1 MPTEE
6 LESLISG
13 YKINQAPLTED
24 LPSFSAAPGVSI
36 EDYQK
41 IVDSGKSWFSE
52 DLTSDYGGKDA
63 VYFRTPEQIQ
73 SEQEFYQNNW
83 EKAGAG
89 VLRTVNKFASEILK
103 MPGYIGG
110 LTQAAVTDATLGE
123 SLDNWWVNGIQDW
136 ENYAN
141 EELLKVY
148 VPDSVRYGSLW
159 DNLSSASFYATEGAD
174 GVGFLTAMLVPGNAL
189 KLLKLG
195 QRGVNLYNAGNAFL
209 RSSRGMAKGLT
220 KTQSLRY
227 AAQADKLGMRAAR
240 NFDDFTAATV
250 NATLE
255 ASAEAKESFENTLN
269 TVISNYMESN
279 RLEDPS
285 QIDNNTMMSLR
296 EQAGEVAASVFKFN
310 MAILMV
316 PNLMDQKALFGAFGS
331 RKSGLGKLFNEQG
344 VLQDFS
350 AKTLK
355 QKSLGYLGALG
366 KGVLK
371 EGFFEEGMQFTGA
384 EYFKDQAA
392 LPEDEQDKTYY
403 QNLGGL
409 VDSYVKNLGS
419 TDMQKAIA
427 LGGILGG
434 GMSVIGQVKDD
445 KYQTKYGS
453 LLHAQLKNNLIDRM
467 KGVADVFEKDDTG
480 KIKFEQGKPVINQE
494 KFKDL
499 LAQPENKIMLNKL
512 ADIAALSGDKEDY
525 NLIQSIL
532 DYNYFQ
538 PFFEQGQEGIQI
550 LKNHITGELSKSE
563 SEKQDVEELLGL
575 TGSKDATERMS
586 SLLQRVDDYYQL
598 YDSVNNRHE
607 FDMPSLEGGKRS
619 DKAEFSQL
627 IRNKKLEKVL
637 LNSELKKVTTS
648 LNQQVFS
655 IVSKNL
661 VNQEDPTT
669 PGQLSESDKKE
680 LELLYGKEAQYK
692 KQLDDLLEDE
702 KALYSKE
709 AIQEEYAKFLAN
721 KEKKELEKKEAD
733 STDEQIKDKFAK
745 DLANAGYVMD
755 REHSLDPDKK
765 SKLTP
770 EELEKFKGQDKSF
783 YFELNGKEYEAYSQK
798 DPATGIYKR
807 VYRDAVSKQVMGEFT
822 LEFLK
827 KNRSLRIIGRTEAL
841 DKRKLEKL
849 RKSKI
854 AKLRAFRDVFDN
866 LNKDFIQN
874 EKVFND
880 LYNKRSEIREEIEIY
895 TEWLKSISYPSGMAL
910 KNKSEEKK
918 QILAEI
924 KRLEKIIEDLDQ
936 QIEDLNNIYGSVS
949 GQFDLLSQIKDEFE
963 IFKEDGM
970 FKSEQPDILLS
981 KFASDVKKQI
991 DLELEQLMQ
1000 EEADLNEMLNKAEQA
1015 VVKAEQEL
1023 NDANDLKTE
1032 IEIIAED
1039 LKRVRDINKIIKL
1052 LLTSDFRKSDRLR
1065 VIAARFKPLGF
1076 ILNEVEK
1083 LRDSTITDEQYLKI
1097 ITVANN
1103 LLSDTYLSSGF
1114 TSLENLLSDIEKS
1127 LADVTK
1133 LPLSS
1138 ELEYYV
1144 ENYYSI
1150 PTKVADSI
1158 VKSKQS
1164 ILNAANVFYENAL
1177 GKKYSFEETQKDK
1190 LDTLQQRETVLSK
1203 LMKDLYV
1210 GYRKHLNKTPYQKIS
1225 VNNQAPENQEPTV
1238 YDEDLTRIN
1247 VASFLSDFVFRNIGL
1262 DVEYEKDKDNENYGK
1277 TIYPKDNEGLPKLNE
1292 NDENYRRLAQ
1302 FINKNP
1308 NLPYTHN
1315 ARFFIARTDSEGNTS
1330 INLGGGQTSAELQAL
1345 YESIPEDS
1353 GRPRGDISIG
1363 FYLVDKDGNVA
1374 SEEYNNRT
1382 APVMGFIPR
1391 KITDENGR
1399 LRINNA
1405 TAISILTN
1413 FDIRDKDKFKYIN
1426 EYALSSKEGVYTFN
1440 ATKKDYIEGKEI
1452 ETPSNISVT
1461 IVDGKAVITAK
1472 FADFLPGEGN
1482 VKITSEDAAKKIA
1495 QLLAENTR
1503 YSLSRAGKM
1512 VQAILMD
1519 SEVKYHNYVKLINTK
1534 TKFIENEGVIEKFGE
1549 ITIEDLI
1556 QKATD
1561 IFKGTEGRPGLYQTS
1576 VIEPLINHIE
1586 TEGNPAFVGIN
1597 KLTKGIPLIQY
1608 ETNDKGEPMFNRPLS
1623 NKVTK
1628 VFNIKID
1635 GQKIKGGQLE
1645 VVDTTNVKDLGT
1657 TPGKVVLR
1665 LKNDVGNFTG
1675 EVVPLQQRTLNSDE
1689 MLTALFIMSNADE
1702 PGLETPEFGTTK
1714 DGKNK
1719 FFLSFYPTKDNR
1731 KSIAKM
1737 RMLPFNQESTVSAIT
1752 SLIYWGQ
1759 HSKDKLY
1766 TDAQG
1771 NLVPVRSKGIGEIF
1785 SHDGK
1790 IFFKKKLD
1798 DNTWIDTF
1806 VEIQSIKEALDTKD
1820 PLNNSGIYDLVS
1832 FLSDKRLNVNK
1843 QLLTDNSSMYFHP
1856 TVVKTEKGYTFEFKP
1871 YDNYQSFLL
1880 KDALTTSAPVK
1891 ENFPKFGNRMIVF
1904 KSENRVK
1911 PKLSDKFVNPKEEVG
1926 PKEPKKK
1933 ARATTAAQPA
1943 AETAQAT
1950 GSNKV
1955 ANLLFGNITP
1965 EQQNQASA
1973 NFKKGIADAV
1983 ENDPNQLALLNA
1995 LLSGNPAAINSV
2007 MMANLTSEQMA
2018 SQNQLSTESK
2028 SSLASMFGQAQQ
2040 AAPEAPQSN
2049 RPKNLFNDVDT
2060 SGSSITGDP
2069 KVDNTIND
2077 QRENC

>member
-110 LTQAAVTDATLGE
+110 LTQAAITDATLGE

-384 EYFKDQAA
+384 DYFKEQSM

-403 QNLGGL
+403 QNIGGL

-733 STDEQIKDKFAK
+733 YTDEQIKDKFAK

-798 DPATGIYKR
+798 DPATGTYKR

-827 KNRSLRIIGRTEAL
+827 KNRSLRIIGRAEAL

-924 KRLEKIIEDLDQ
+924 KRLEKILEDLDQ

-949 GQFDLLSQIKDEFE
+949 EQFDLLSQIKDEFE

-1238 YDEDLTRIN
+1238 YDEDSTRIN

-1262 DVEYEKDKDNENYGK
+1262 DIEYEKDKDNENYGK

-1382 APVMGFIPR
+1382 APVMGFIPK

-1657 TPGKVVLR
+1657 TPGKIVLR

-1702 PGLETPEFGTTK
+1702 AGLETPEFGTTK

-1759 HSKDKLY
+1759 HNKDKFY

-1771 NLVPVRSKGIGEIF
+1771 NVVPVRSGGVGEIF

-1806 VEIQSIKEALDTKD
+1806 IEIQSIKEALDTKD

-1933 ARATTAAQPA
+1933 ARAKKEESAEPKTEGKKSQKDLFLGDVDKEKLEEARKKDA
-1943 AETAQAT
+1943 AEI
-1950 GSNKV
+1950 KEVV
-1955 ANLLFGNITP
+1955 ARKGKFNLESMI
-1965 EQQNQASA
+1965 
-1973 NFKKGIADAV
+1973 
-1983 ENDPNQLALLNA
+1983 
-1995 LLSGNPAAINSV
+1995 SGNLVKEGEESSSSAEAAAEN
-2007 MMANLTSEQMA
+2007 E
-2018 SQNQLSTESK
+2018 LSTESK
-2028 SSLASMFGQAQQ
+2028 SSLASMFGQKQQ
-2040 AAPEAPQSN
+2040 AAPEASQSN

-2069 KVDNTIND
+2069 KVDKTIED
-2077 QRENC
+2077 QKNNCPPK

>member
-1 MPTEE
+1 MPGEDIN
-6 LESLISG
+6 SLI
-13 YKINQAPLTED
+13 QAYSNKPVVLEPQQEKYVPITD
-24 LPSFSAAPGVSI
+24 APGVSI
-36 EDYQK
+36 ADYQK

-52 DLTSDYGGKDA
+52 NLSFDIDDQKA
-63 VYFRTPEQIQ
+63 VFGRTPEQLEF
-73 SEQEFYQNNW
+73 EQEYYQSVG
-83 EKAGAG
+83 EKLGAG
-89 VLRTVNKFASEILK
+89 VLRTVNKFASEIVK
-103 MPGYIGG
+103 MPGYVGG
-110 LTQAAVTDATLGE
+110 MTAAAFTDASIGE
-123 SLDNWWVNGIQDW
+123 ALDNWWVNGVQEW

-141 EELLKVY
+141 NDLLKVY
-148 VPDSVRYGSLW
+148 TPDSVKNGGLW
-159 DNLSSASFYATEGAD
+159 ANLSSASFWATEGAD
-174 GVGFLTAMLVPGNAL
+174 GIGFLTSMLVPGNAL

-195 QRGVNLYNAGNAFL
+195 QRGVNLYNASNAFL
-209 RSSRGMAKGLT
+209 RTSKGLAKGLT

-255 ASAEAKESFENTLN
+255 ASAEAKESFDSSLDSL
-269 TVISNYMESN
+269 VSSYMEN
-279 RLEDPS
+279 NNIEDAS
-285 QIDNNTMMSLR
+285 QIDSETMMDLR
-296 EQAGEVAASVFKFN
+296 LRAGEVSANVFKFN

-344 VLQDFS
+344 VLQDFT

-355 QKSLGYLGALG
+355 QKSLGYLGVLG
-366 KGVLK
+366 KGLIK
-371 EGFFEEGMQFTGA
+371 EGFFEEGMQFTAA
-384 EYFKDQAA
+384 EYYKEQSELPDDPDKKDETA
-392 LPEDEQDKTYY
+392 Y
-403 QNLGGL
+403 QQLGGL
-409 VDSYVKNLGS
+409 LNSYVDNLDS
-419 TDMQKAIA
+419 VDMRKAIA

-434 GMSVIGQVKDD
+434 GMSVIG
-445 KYQTKYGS
+445 KYKTDAYETKYGS
-453 LLHAQLKNNLIDRM
+453 QLHAQLKNNLIDRV
-467 KGVADVFEKDDTG
+467 KGIADIFEKNEKG
-480 KIKFEQGKPVINQE
+480 IIFENGKPKINE
-494 KFKDL
+494 AKFQDL
-499 LAQPENKIMLNKL
+499 LQQPENKITLNKL
-512 ADIAALSGDKEDY
+512 ADIAALSGNKEDY
-525 NLIQSIL
+525 TLIQSIL

-538 PFFEQGQEGIQI
+538 PFFEQGQQGIDI
-550 LKNHITGELSKSE
+550 LKNHISGELSRSE
-563 SEKQDVEELLGL
+563 LEKQDVEELLGL
-575 TGSKDATERMS
+575 TGSKTNAQRMS
-586 SLLQRVDDYYQL
+586 ELLQRVDDFYQL
-598 YDSVNNRHE
+598 YDNVDNRHE

-627 IRNKKLEKVL
+627 IRNKKLEKVIF
-637 LNSELKKVTTS
+637 NSELQKINST
-648 LNQQVFS
+648 LNQKVFS
-655 IVSKNL
+655 IISKNL
-661 VNQEDPTT
+661 VNQDDPTT
-669 PGQLSESDKKE
+669 PANLSESDKKQ
-680 LELLYGKEAQYK
+680 LEVLYGKEAQYK
-692 KQLDDLLEDE
+692 KMLEDKLEEE
-702 KALYSKE
+702 KSLYSKE

-721 KEKKELEKKEAD
+721 KDKKELEKKE
-733 STDEQIKDKFAK
+733 SEYTDEQIKDKFAK

-798 DPATGIYKR
+798 DPATGTYKR

-827 KNRSLRIIGRTEAL
+827 KNRSLRIIGRAEAL

-924 KRLEKIIEDLDQ
+924 KRLEKILEDLDQ

-949 GQFDLLSQIKDEFE
+949 EQFDLLSQIKDEFE

-1023 NDANDLKTE
+1023 NDANELKTE

-1127 LADVTK
+1127 LAGVTK

-1158 VKSKQS
+1158 VKSKQN

-1210 GYRKHLNKTPYQKIS
+1210 GYRKYLNKTPYQKIS

-1238 YDEDLTRIN
+1238 YDEDSTRIN

-1519 SEVKYHNYVKLINTK
+1519 SEVKYHNYVKLVNTK

-1719 FFLSFYPTKDNR
+1719 FFLSFYPTKDKR
-1731 KSIAKM
+1731 RSVSKM

-1759 HSKDKLY
+1759 HNKDKFY

-1771 NLVPVRSKGIGEIF
+1771 NVVPVRSGGVGEIF

-1798 DNTWIDTF
+1798 DNTWVDTF

-1933 ARATTAAQPA
+1933 ARAKKEESAEPKTEGKKSQKDLFLGDIDKEKLEEARKKDA
-1943 AETAQAT
+1943 AEI
-1950 GSNKV
+1950 KEVV
-1955 ANLLFGNITP
+1955 ARKGKFNLESMI
-1965 EQQNQASA
+1965 
-1973 NFKKGIADAV
+1973 
-1983 ENDPNQLALLNA
+1983 
-1995 LLSGNPAAINSV
+1995 SGNLVKEGEESSSSAEAAAEN
-2007 MMANLTSEQMA
+2007 E
-2018 SQNQLSTESK
+2018 LSPESK
-2028 SSLASMFGQAQQ
+2028 SSLASMFGQKQQ
-2040 AAPEAPQSN
+2040 AVPEAQQSN

-2069 KVDNTIND
+2069 KVDKTIED
-2077 QRENC
+2077 QKNNCPPN

>member
-110 LTQAAVTDATLGE
+110 LTQAAITDATLGE

-384 EYFKDQAA
+384 DYFKEQSM

-403 QNLGGL
+403 QNIGGL

-733 STDEQIKDKFAK
+733 YTDEQIKDKFAK

-798 DPATGIYKR
+798 DPATGTYKR

-827 KNRSLRIIGRTEAL
+827 KNRSLRIIGRAEAL

-924 KRLEKIIEDLDQ
+924 KRLEKILEDLDQ

-949 GQFDLLSQIKDEFE
+949 EQFDLLSQIKDEFE

-1210 GYRKHLNKTPYQKIS
+1210 GYRKYLNKTPYQRIS

-1238 YDEDLTRIN
+1238 YDEDSTRIN

-1262 DVEYEKDKDNENYGK
+1262 DIEYEKDKDNENYGK

-1382 APVMGFIPR
+1382 APVMGFIPK

-1702 PGLETPEFGTTK
+1702 AGLETPEFGTTK

-1759 HSKDKLY
+1759 HNKDKFY

-1771 NLVPVRSKGIGEIF
+1771 NVVPVRSGGVGEIF

-1806 VEIQSIKEALDTKD
+1806 IEIQSIKEALDTKD

-1933 ARATTAAQPA
+1933 ARAKKEESAEPKTEGKKSQKDLFLGDVDKEKLEEARKKDA
-1943 AETAQAT
+1943 AEI
-1950 GSNKV
+1950 KEVV
-1955 ANLLFGNITP
+1955 ARKGKFNLESMI
-1965 EQQNQASA
+1965 
-1973 NFKKGIADAV
+1973 
-1983 ENDPNQLALLNA
+1983 
-1995 LLSGNPAAINSV
+1995 SGNLVKEGEESSSSAEAAAEN
-2007 MMANLTSEQMA
+2007 E
-2018 SQNQLSTESK
+2018 LSTESK
-2028 SSLASMFGQAQQ
+2028 SSLASMFGQKQQ
-2040 AAPEAPQSN
+2040 AAPEASQSN

-2069 KVDNTIND
+2069 KVDKTIED
-2077 QRENC
+2077 QKNNCPPK

>member
-36 EDYQK
+36 ADYQK

-63 VYFRTPEQIQ
+63 VYFRTPEQIEL
-73 SEQEFYQNNW
+73 EQEFYQNNW

-110 LTQAAVTDATLGE
+110 LTQAAITDATLGE

-174 GVGFLTAMLVPGNAL
+174 GVGFLTSMLVPGNAL

-227 AAQADKLGMRAAR
+227 AAQADKLGTRAAR

-285 QIDNNTMMSLR
+285 QIDSDTMMSLR

-494 KFKDL
+494 KFKEL
-499 LAQPENKIMLNKL
+499 LTQPENKIMLNKL

-661 VNQEDPTT
+661 VDEQDPTT

-733 STDEQIKDKFAK
+733 ATDEQIKDKFAK

-765 SKLTP
+765 SKLSP

-807 VYRDAVSKQVMGEFT
+807 VYRDAVSKQVIGEFT
-822 LEFLK
+822 LDFLK
-827 KNRSLRIIGRTEAL
+827 KNRSLRIISRAEAL

-874 EKVFND
+874 EKIFND

-924 KRLEKIIEDLDQ
+924 KRLEKILEDLEQ

-949 GQFDLLSQIKDEFE
+949 EQFDLLSQIKNEFE

-981 KFASDVKKQI
+981 KFASDVKRQI

-1000 EEADLNEMLNKAEQA
+1000 EEADLNEMLNTAEQA
-1015 VVKAEQEL
+1015 IVKAEQEL
-1023 NDANDLKTE
+1023 NDANDLKAE
-1032 IEIIAED
+1032 IEIIYED
-1039 LKRVRDINKIIKL
+1039 LKRVSDINNIIRL

-1065 VIAARFKPLGF
+1065 VLAARFKPLGF

-1127 LADVTK
+1127 LANVTK
-1133 LPLSS
+1133 LSLSS

-1158 VKSKQS
+1158 VKSKQN

-1190 LDTLQQRETVLSK
+1190 LDTLQQRETILSK

-1210 GYRKHLNKTPYQKIS
+1210 GYRKYLNKTPYQKIS

-1238 YDEDLTRIN
+1238 YNEDPTRVN

-1262 DVEYEKDKDNENYGK
+1262 DVEYEKDKDSDNYGK

-1315 ARFFIARTDSEGNTS
+1315 ARFFIARTDSEGKTS

-1440 ATKKDYIEGKEI
+1440 AVKKDYIEGKEI
-1452 ETPSNISVT
+1452 ETPSNINVT

-1482 VKITSEDAAKKIA
+1482 VKITNEETAKKIA

-1512 VQAILMD
+1512 IQAILMD
-1519 SEVKYHNYVKLINTK
+1519 SEVKYHNYVKLTNTK

-1549 ITIEDLI
+1549 LTIEDLI

-1608 ETNDKGEPMFNRPLS
+1608 ETNDKGEPMFDKPLS

-1635 GQKIKGGQLE
+1635 GQKIKGGALE
-1645 VVDTTNVKDLGT
+1645 VVDTTNVKELGT

-1689 MLTALFIMSNADE
+1689 MLTALFIMSTSDE
-1702 PGLETPEFGTTK
+1702 AGLETPEFGTTK

-1719 FFLSFYPTKDNR
+1719 FFLSFKATKDKR
-1731 KSIAKM
+1731 ISLTKM
-1737 RMLPFNQESTVSAIT
+1737 RMLPFNKESTVSAIT

-1759 HSKDKLY
+1759 HNKDKFY

-1771 NLVPVRSKGIGEIF
+1771 NVVPVRSEGVGEIF

-1798 DNTWIDTF
+1798 NNTWVDTF

-1832 FLSDKRLNVNK
+1832 FLADKRLNVNK
-1843 QLLTDNSSMYFHP
+1843 QLLTDDSSMYFHP
-1856 TVVKTEKGYTFEFKP
+1856 TVAKTEKGYTFQFKP

-1891 ENFPKFGNRMIVF
+1891 ENFPKFGNRMIIF

-1926 PKEPKKK
+1926 PKQPRKKAKAKKEESVEPKTESKK
-1933 ARATTAAQPA
+1933 SQKDLFLGDVNQEKLEEARKKDDAEIKEVVARKGKFDLAAMIAGNLVKEGEESSSSTEA
-1943 AETAQAT
+1943 A
-1950 GSNKV
+1950 S
-1955 ANLLFGNITP
+1955 
-1965 EQQNQASA
+1965 
-1973 NFKKGIADAV
+1973 
-1983 ENDPNQLALLNA
+1983 ENE
-1995 LLSGNPAAINSV
+1995 LSS
-2007 MMANLTSEQMA
+2007 
-2018 SQNQLSTESK
+2018 ESK
-2028 SSLASMFGQAQQ
+2028 SSLASMFGQKQQ
-2040 AAPEAPQSN
+2040 VAPEASQSN
-2049 RPKNLFNDVDT
+2049 RPKTLFGDVDT

-2069 KVDNTIND
+2069 KVDKTIED
-2077 QRENC
+2077 QKNNCPPK

>member
-110 LTQAAVTDATLGE
+110 LTQAAITDATLGE

-384 EYFKDQAA
+384 DYFKEQSM

-403 QNLGGL
+403 QNIGGL

-733 STDEQIKDKFAK
+733 YTDEQIKDKFAK

-798 DPATGIYKR
+798 DPATGTYKR

-827 KNRSLRIIGRTEAL
+827 KNRSLRIIGRAEAL

-924 KRLEKIIEDLDQ
+924 KRLEKILEDLDQ

-949 GQFDLLSQIKDEFE
+949 EQFDLLSQIKDEFE

-1210 GYRKHLNKTPYQKIS
+1210 GYRKYLNKTPYQRIS

-1238 YDEDLTRIN
+1238 YDEDSTRIN

-1262 DVEYEKDKDNENYGK
+1262 DIEYEKDKDNENYGK

-1382 APVMGFIPR
+1382 APVMGFIPK

-1702 PGLETPEFGTTK
+1702 AGLETPEFGTTK

-1759 HSKDKLY
+1759 HNKDKFY

-1771 NLVPVRSKGIGEIF
+1771 NVVPVRSGGVGEIF

-1806 VEIQSIKEALDTKD
+1806 IEIQSIKEALDTKD

-1933 ARATTAAQPA
+1933 ARAKKEESAEPKTEGKKSQKDLFLGDVDKEKLEEARKKDA
-1943 AETAQAT
+1943 AEI
-1950 GSNKV
+1950 KEVV
-1955 ANLLFGNITP
+1955 ARKGKFNLESMI
-1965 EQQNQASA
+1965 
-1973 NFKKGIADAV
+1973 
-1983 ENDPNQLALLNA
+1983 
-1995 LLSGNPAAINSV
+1995 SGNLVKEGEESSSSAEAAAEN
-2007 MMANLTSEQMA
+2007 E
-2018 SQNQLSTESK
+2018 LSPESK
-2028 SSLASMFGQAQQ
+2028 SSLASMFGQKQQ
-2040 AAPEAPQSN
+2040 AAPEASQSN

-2069 KVDNTIND
+2069 KVDKTIED
-2077 QRENC
+2077 QKNNCPPK